1 VAGDHLAV
9 KPRVLPF
16 GESALLVELGDEF
29 QENVVRWAR
38 AIAEYWETIFTLGPA
53 VPAYA
58 SVVLRFDPLRTA
70 PEQAEKVAQSM
81 LARGPFM
88 LIAGN
93 APPRLVEIPTTYDGP
108 DLAETAE
115 RSRLSV
121 DELVALHAE
130 REYTAYFLGF
140 LPGTA
145 YCGRLDPRI
154 LAPRLERPR
163 ERVPAGSVAI
173 ADGQTIVYPL
183 ASPGGWRL
191 IGRTDV
197 VMFDQ
202 NADEPFRIRAGDH
215 VRFVPL

>member
-1 VAGDHLAV
+1 M
-9 KPRVLPF
+9 KPRVVPF

-29 QENVVRWAR
+29 QESVVSWAR
-38 AIAEYWETIFTLGPA
+38 AIADYWETMFKLGPA

-58 SVVLRFDPLRTA
+58 SALLRFDPLKTA
-70 PEQAEKVAQSM
+70 PAEAQKVAEAM
-81 LARGPFM
+81 LARGQFM

-93 APPRLVEIPTTYDGP
+93 TPRRLIEIPTTYDGP
-108 DLAETAE
+108 DLADTAE
-115 RSRLSV
+115 HSHLSV
-121 DELVALHAE
+121 AELIALHAE

-154 LAPRLERPR
+154 IAPRLERPR

-191 IGRTDV
+191 IGRTETL
-197 VMFDQ
+197 MFDPR
-202 NADEPFRIRAGDH
+202 AEDPVRIRAGDR
-215 VRFVPL
+215 VRFIPL

>member
-1 VAGDHLAV
+1 M
-9 KPRVLPF
+9 KPRVVPF

-29 QENVVRWAR
+29 QEDIVSWAR
-38 AIAEYWETIFTLGPA
+38 AIADHWERVVALGPA

-58 SVVLRFDPLRTA
+58 SALLRFDPLNTA
-70 PEQAEKVAQSM
+70 PAEAEKLAETM
-81 LARGPFM
+81 LARGRLTLATGNEPRR
-88 LIAGN
+88 LI
-93 APPRLVEIPTTYDGP
+93 EIPTTYDGP
-108 DLAETAE
+108 DLADTAE
-115 RSRLSV
+115 RSRLTV
-121 DELVALHAE
+121 EQLVALHAE

-154 LAPRLERPR
+154 VAPRLERPR

-191 IGRTDV
+191 IGRTETA
-197 VMFDQ
+197 MFDPT
-202 NADEPFRIRAGDH
+202 ADEPARIRAGDR
-215 VRFVPL
+215 VRFVPK

>member
-1 VAGDHLAV
+1 V
-9 KPRVLPF
+9 KPRVVPF

-29 QENVVRWAR
+29 HESTVSWAR
-38 AIAEYWETIFTLGPA
+38 GIADSWETVSRLGPA

-58 SVVLRFDPLRTA
+58 SAVLRFDPLQTVPADAQRV
-70 PEQAEKVAQSM
+70 AESL
-81 LARGPFM
+81 LARGHFT
-88 LIAGN
+88 LVAGN
-93 APPRLVEIPTTYDGP
+93 DPSRIVEIPTTYDGP

-115 RSRLSV
+115 RSHLSV
-121 DELVALHAE
+121 EELIRLHAG

-154 LAPRLERPR
+154 VAPRLERPR
-163 ERVPAGSVAI
+163 EHVPAGSVAI

-191 IGRTDV
+191 IGRTELA
-197 VMFDQ
+197 MFDPG
-202 NADEPFRIRAGDH
+202 AAEPVSVRAGDR
-215 VRFVPL
+215 VRFVAL

>member
-1 VAGDHLAV
+1 M

-29 QENVVRWAR
+29 QENVVSWAR
-38 AIAEYWETIFTLGPA
+38 AIADYWETVFKFGPA

-58 SVVLRFDPLRTA
+58 SALLHFDPLKTA
-70 PEQAEKVAQSM
+70 PAEAEKVAAAM
-81 LARGPFM
+81 LARGQFM

-93 APPRLVEIPTTYDGP
+93 KPRRLIEIPTTYDGP

-115 RSRLSV
+115 RSHLSV
-121 DELVALHAE
+121 EQLIALHAE

-154 LAPRLERPR
+154 VAPRLERPR

-191 IGRTDV
+191 IGRTALP
-197 VMFDQ
+197 MFDPSA
-202 NADEPFRIRAGDH
+202 ADPVRIRAGDR

>member
-1 VAGDHLAV
+1 VT
-9 KPRVLPF
+9 PRVVPF

-29 QENVVRWAR
+29 KESTVRWAR
-38 AIAEYWETIFTLGPA
+38 GIADHWETVFRFGPA

-58 SVVLRFDPLRTA
+58 SAVLRFDPLRTA
-70 PEQAEKVAQSM
+70 PAEAQKAAESLLERGE
-81 LARGPFM
+81 LALATHDTPG
-88 LIAGN
+88 
-93 APPRLVEIPTTYDGP
+93 RLVEIPTTYDGP
-108 DLAETAE
+108 DLVETAE
-115 RSRLSV
+115 RSHLSV
-121 DELVALHAE
+121 DDLIRLHAE

-154 LAPRLERPR
+154 VAPRLERPR

-191 IGRTDV
+191 IGRTDLL
-197 VMFDQ
+197 MFDPD
-202 NADEPFRIRAGDH
+202 ATDPARIRAGDR
-215 VRFVPL
+215 VRFLPR

>member
-1 VAGDHLAV
+1 V

-29 QENVVRWAR
+29 QESTVSWAR
-38 AIAEYWETIFTLGPA
+38 GIADYWETVFRFGPA

-58 SVVLRFDPLRTA
+58 SALLRFDPLRTA
-70 PEQAEKVAQSM
+70 PADAQRVAESM
-81 LARGPFM
+81 LARGEFT
-88 LIAGN
+88 LVAGN
-93 APPRLVEIPTTYDGP
+93 QPSRVVEIPTTYDGP

-115 RSRLSV
+115 RSHLSV
-121 DELVALHAE
+121 EQLIGLHAE

-154 LAPRLERPR
+154 VAPRLERPR

-191 IGRTDV
+191 IGRTELA
-197 VMFDQ
+197 MFDP
-202 NADEPFRIRAGDH
+202 AAAEPVRVRAGDR

>member
-1 VAGDHLAV
+1 M

-16 GESALLVELGDEF
+16 GESALLVELDDEF
-29 QENVVRWAR
+29 RESTVSWAR
-38 AIAEYWETIFTLGPA
+38 GIADYWETVFRFGPA

-58 SVVLRFDPLRTA
+58 SALLRFDPLRTA
-70 PEQAEKVAQSM
+70 PADAQKVAESM
-81 LARGPFM
+81 LARGQFM

-93 APPRLVEIPTTYDGP
+93 KPSRVVEIPTTYDGP
-108 DLAETAE
+108 DLAETAA
-115 RSRLSV
+115 RSHLSV
-121 DELVALHAE
+121 EQLIRLHAE

-154 LAPRLERPR
+154 VAPRLERPR

-191 IGRTDV
+191 IGRTELA
-197 VMFDQ
+197 MFDP
-202 NADEPFRIRAGDH
+202 AATEPVRVRAGDR